1 MHQNKDRLIPV
12 EKLLWNIQESFAFID
27 KLEYCRNSKKLILWE
42 MGSIGQIYD
51 QNSNVV
57 GETKILVDDY
67 LDYLN
72 TPFSKDVK
80 RGISRFFKIWA
91 VDVKNKKQ

>member
-1 MHQNKDRLIPV
+1 MKTLLENI
-12 EKLLWNIQESFAFID
+12 KLSFEFIE
-27 KLEYCRNSKKLILWE
+27 KLEYCQKSKKLILWE
-42 MGSIGQIYD
+42 MGSIGKIYD
-51 QNSNVV
+51 KNSKVV

-72 TPFSKDVK
+72 TQYSRDVK

-91 VDVKNKKQ
+91 VENKVKIDAK